1 MCPGASHAKAAG
13 TSKTR
18 DKATGKSK
26 AAAKEKEREKQLEA
40 AEAQFNMAMP
50 HWTLRI
56 VSDADAAVSL
66 FVGLKTKFATISI
79 KIFTIHCA
87 QKEDQRFHC
96 TRTGKHIGLI
106 SISLFQVVTRKK
118 SCH

>member
-1 MCPGASHAKAAG
+1 M
-13 TSKTR
+13 
-18 DKATGKSK
+18 
-26 AAAKEKEREKQLEA
+26 EA

-118 SCH
+118 SAINSELELVFKISSIGLVATDWTTDVVQLGSRFV